1 MYFPIIKLGHFECGR
16 ISNPALGLS
25 TAAAAATDNVQGLL
39 HHGRWDCAAVLNGG
53 QRRCQV
59 GRIGGFYNL
68 LVPIDHVQVTVEL
81 LPDFFG

>member
-1 MYFPIIKLGHFECGR
+1 MYFAIIKHGHFECGR
-16 ISNPALGLS
+16 ISNPALGL
-25 TAAAAATDNVQGLL
+25 AAAAAAANAQVLL
-39 HHGRWDCAAVLNGG
+39 HHGRWNRAAVLNGS

-59 GRIGGFYNL
+59 GCIGGFYNL

>member
-1 MYFPIIKLGHFECGR
+1 MESCFAMIKHGHFERRR

-25 TAAAAATDNVQGLL
+25 ATAGNAQVLL
-39 HHGRWDCAAVLNGG
+39 HHGGWNCAAVLDGG
-53 QRRCQV
+53 QRGGQV
-59 GRIGGFYNL
+59 GCIGGFYNL